1 MAWTSETKLG
11 AGWTYYVKNSLA
23 NDGTTD
29 AIDTRQAT
37 RVIAYSTAAVF
48 ESNVPPFQANTD
60 PTASGAGSTFD
71 DMEAE
76 TGLVT
81 VADPWAILH
90 TSAIPPYLRVKNTN
104 AAGSS
109 NNIYIFV
116 KRPA

>member
-37 RVIAYSTAAVF
+37 RVIAYSSGDFDAV
-48 ESNVPPFQANTD
+48 PFQANTD